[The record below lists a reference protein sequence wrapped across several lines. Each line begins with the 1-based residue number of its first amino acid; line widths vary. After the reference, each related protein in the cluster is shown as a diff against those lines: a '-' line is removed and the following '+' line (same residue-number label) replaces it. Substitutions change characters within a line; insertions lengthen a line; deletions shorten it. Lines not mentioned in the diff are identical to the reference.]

1 MDVSSDPS
9 AIALAPC
16 SEDLEANNPQP
27 EPSSTPSAD
36 GNGCC
41 WTWPDLKHEW
51 RVNQRQMRHWIAV
64 VVIIVFAIGL
74 AVYYQVGNHD

>member
-1 MDVSSDPS
+1 MDVSSAS
-9 AIALAPC
+9 AATSLAPR

-27 EPSSTPSAD
+27 EPSSTPAD

-41 WTWPDLKHEW
+41 WTCLDLEYEW
-51 RVNQRQMRHWIAV
+51 KFNRRQIRHWIAV